1 MKKVKHL
8 VSISLALIFSMSVF
22 SQTEK
27 LVSKKSHINFFSH
40 TSVEDLQADNYASVS
55 TINIETGAVVF
66 SIPMQ
71 SFEFEIAKMQQH
83 FNSGKFLDT
92 KKFPKAKLKATIT
105 NLSDI
110 DFTKDG
116 SYSANVEGD
125 LTIKGVTKPI
135 KEVGTVTVK
144 GGAVSVDAKFNI
156 VLADYGITFT
166 KGKPSSNIAKEVA
179 VTVKAEY

>member
-1 MKKVKHL
+1 MKKVNRL
-8 VSISLALIFSMSVF
+8 VSISLALVFSISAF

-55 TINIETGAVVF
+55 TINTETGVVVF

-71 SFEFEIAKMQQH
+71 SFEFEKSLMQKH
-83 FNSGKFLDT
+83 FNSNKFLDT
-92 KKFPKAKLKATIT
+92 KPFPKAKLKATIS
-105 NLSDI
+105 NLGDI
-110 DFTKDG
+110 DFAKDG
-116 SYSANVEGD
+116 SYTANIEGD

-135 KEVGTVTVK
+135 KESGTVTVK
-144 GGAVSVDAKFNI
+144 NGAVSVDAKFNI